1 MDGFTKW
8 YAIDL
13 PNLALIN
20 ESNITSIM
28 VSTKIQW
35 DEHLYGK
42 V

>member
-13 PNLALIN
+13 PNLSHN